1 MKDILKQM
9 NEEYIIAEKQLDKIS
24 KVISSINSETD
35 ILEHEVMELGIH
47 LENLGLYINELSLIW
62 KKR

>member
-47 LENLGLYINELSLIW
+47 LENLGLYINELSLI
-62 KKR
+62 

>member
-9 NEEYIIAEKQLDKIS
+9 NEEYIIAEKQLDKVS
-24 KVISSINSETD
+24 KIIFSINSDTD

-47 LENLGLYINELSLIW
+47 LENLGLYINELSLI
-62 KKR
+62 

>member
-24 KVISSINSETD
+24 KVIFSINSDTD

-47 LENLGLYINELSLIW
+47 LENLGLYINELSLI
-62 KKR
+62 

>member
-24 KVISSINSETD
+24 KVISCINSETD

-47 LENLGLYINELSLIW
+47 LENLGLYINELSLI
-62 KKR
+62 

>member
-24 KVISSINSETD
+24 KVISSIN
-35 ILEHEVMELGIH
+35 
-47 LENLGLYINELSLIW
+47 
-62 KKR
+62 

>member
-9 NEEYIIAEKQLDKIS
+9 NEEYIIAEKQLDKVS
-24 KVISSINSETD
+24 KIIFSINSDTD

>member
-47 LENLGLYINELSLIW
+47 LENLGLYINELILI
-62 KKR
+62 